1 MSILQYLKEGIPGFE
16 SNPVHERAGSDTKNL
31 IVVDIQPLYKDNIKF
46 SINDFANFLLA
57 IKKNILYFYN
67 GPDTIGSEDSP
78 ENIMMWLTEEAPQ
91 LENMDWNKV
100 EFYDKGYS
108 FFRDWMDAGVSDN
121 GMKQALRYMY
131 MNRKHDSR
139 DIPVETWKE
148 ILPPKDFDAI
158 GDSIADE
165 GRTIW
170 TPDIS
175 IGDIKNNWN
184 NSLLCGGSL
193 NECMKEI
200 MIMMSTFN
208 IGYTI
213 VDKFTYV

>member
-1 MSILQYLKEGIPGFE
+1 MRFNEYYL
-16 SNPVHERAGSDTKNL
+16 NERSGSDFKNL
-31 IVVDIQPLYKDNIKF
+31 IVVDVQPLYEQNIKF
-46 SINDFANFLLA
+46 DMNEFVDFILS
-57 IKKNILYFYN
+57 IKKKILWFYN
-67 GPDTIGSEDSP
+67 GPETIGSDDTP
-78 ENIMMWLTEEAPQ
+78 ENIIHWLAEKTEKYDEI
-91 LENMDWNKV
+91 ENFDWDNKV

-108 FFRDWMDAGVSDN
+108 FFRDWMDAGVSNN

-131 MNRKHDSR
+131 MNRKNDSR
-139 DIPVETWKE
+139 EITYDQWKE
-148 ILPPKDFDAI
+148 ILPKQDFDI
-158 GDSIADE
+158 IEHGIKDE
-165 GRTIW
+165 GLTIW

-200 MIMMSTFN
+200 MLMMSTFN
-208 IGYTI
+208 IKYTI